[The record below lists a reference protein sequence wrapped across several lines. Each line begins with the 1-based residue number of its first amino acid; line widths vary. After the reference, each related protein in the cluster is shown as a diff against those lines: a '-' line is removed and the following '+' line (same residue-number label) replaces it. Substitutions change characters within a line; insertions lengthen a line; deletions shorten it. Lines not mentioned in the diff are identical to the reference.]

1 MLHVQDRL
9 GARYFSPCLGLQNLR
24 LGIHMQITIL
34 LIFINVRAACL
45 DHHEATLHGGCAAS
59 DCCAMKAKK
68 SLKGSDKWK

>member
-1 MLHVQDRL
+1 
-9 GARYFSPCLGLQNLR
+9 
-24 LGIHMQITIL
+24 MQITIL